1 MRFRQIFRLI
11 GILNFFLGLSML
23 APLIVSLIYSDGS
36 FFSLLYS
43 FIITSGG
50 GIVLFFLIK
59 KGDYTSLSQ
68 REGMAIVTLSWL
80 SAGFFGSL
88 PFLFSGSIPNIT
100 DAYFESISGF
110 TTTGASI
117 INNIESLP
125 NGILFWRSLT
135 QWIGGMGIIVL
146 SIAIL
151 PFLGVG
157 GMQLYKAEIPS
168 PVVDKLQPRISE
180 TAKTLWKVY
189 LFITLLEIGLL
200 FLGRMPLFDS
210 ICHAFC
216 TMPTGGFSTQNG
228 SIAQYNSAYFEGVI
242 TVFMILAGINFSL
255 HFKFLKGDFKVFGR
269 DPECR
274 VFISILVILII
285 LVTFNIYGPIYHS
298 LSHAFRHA
306 AFQVSSIITT
316 TGFVTSN
323 YAKWPALSQI
333 ILLLCMFIG
342 AMAGSTGGA
351 IKIMRII
358 LLAKHGY
365 REIFRLVHPHAVRP
379 IKLGGKPV
387 PEEVLNSIWGFFI
400 LYLTLFIVAVII
412 MSSIGLDIVTSFA
425 SVAATIGNI
434 GPGFGLVGPVNNYL
448 SVPDLGKWVLIFC
461 MILGRLEIYTVII
474 MLAPAYWRK

>member
-23 APLIVSLIYSDGS
+23 APLTISLIYSDGS
-36 FFSLLYS
+36 FLSLLYS
-43 FIITSGG
+43 FIITSGS

-59 KGDYTSLSQ
+59 KDDYPALSQ
-68 REGMAIVTLSWL
+68 REAMAIVTLSWL

-88 PFLFSGSIPNIT
+88 PFLFSGSIGNIT

-117 INNIESLP
+117 LGNIESLP
-125 NGILFWRSLT
+125 KGILFWRSLT
-135 QWIGGMGIIVL
+135 QWMGGMGIIVL

-189 LFITLLEIGLL
+189 LSITLFEIGLL
-200 FLGRMPLFDS
+200 SIGGMPVFDS

-228 SIAQYNSAYFEGVI
+228 SIAQFNSAYFEGVI
-242 TVFMILAGINFSL
+242 TVFMILAGVNFSL

-306 AFQVSSIITT
+306 AFQVTSIITT
-316 TGFVTSN
+316 TGFVTAN
-323 YAKWPALSQI
+323 YAQWPTLSQTV
-333 ILLLCMFIG
+333 LLLCMFIG

-358 LLAKHGY
+358 LLVKHGY
-365 REIFRLVHPHAVRP
+365 REIFRLIHPHAVRS

-387 PEEVLNSIWGFFI
+387 PAEVLNSVWGFFI
-400 LYLTLFIVAVII
+400 LYLGLFIVAVMI
-412 MSSIGLDIVTSFA
+412 MSSIGLDTVTSFA
-425 SVAATIGNI
+425 SVAATIGNV
-434 GPGFGLVGPVNNYL
+434 GPGFGLVGPASNYL

>member
-23 APLIVSLIYSDGS
+23 APLTISLIYSDGS
-36 FFSLLYS
+36 FFALLYS
-43 FIITSGG
+43 FIITSGS

-59 KGDYTSLSQ
+59 KDDYPALSQ
-68 REGMAIVTLSWL
+68 REAMAIVTLSWL

-88 PFLFSGSIPNIT
+88 PFLFSGSIGNIT

-117 INNIESLP
+117 LGNIESLP
-125 NGILFWRSLT
+125 KGILFWRSLT
-135 QWIGGMGIIVL
+135 QWMGGMGIIVL

-189 LFITLLEIGLL
+189 LSITLFEIGLL
-200 FLGRMPLFDS
+200 TIGGMPVFDS

-228 SIAQYNSAYFEGVI
+228 SIAQFNSAYFEGII
-242 TVFMILAGINFSL
+242 TIFMILAGVNFSL

-306 AFQVSSIITT
+306 AFQVTSIITT
-316 TGFVTSN
+316 TGFVTAN
-323 YAKWPALSQI
+323 YAQWPALSQI

-351 IKIMRII
+351 IKIMRVI
-358 LLAKHGY
+358 LLVKHGY
-365 REIFRLVHPHAVRP
+365 QEIFRLVHPHAVRS

-387 PEEVLNSIWGFFI
+387 PAEVLNSVWGFFI
-400 LYLTLFIVAVII
+400 LYLGLFIVAVII
-412 MSSIGLDIVTSFA
+412 MSSIGLDTVTSFA
-425 SVAATIGNI
+425 SVAATIGNV
-434 GPGFGLVGPVNNYL
+434 GPGFGLVGPVENYL
-448 SVPDLGKWVLIFC
+448 AVPALGKWVLIFC

>member
-23 APLIVSLIYSDGS
+23 APLTISIIYSDGS
-36 FFSLLYS
+36 FFPLLYS
-43 FIITSGG
+43 FIITSGA
-50 GIVLFFLIK
+50 GITLFFLIGK
-59 KGDYTSLSQ
+59 INYLSLSQ
-68 REGMAIVTLSWL
+68 REGMAIVTFGWL
-80 SAGFFGSL
+80 TAGFFGSL
-88 PFLFSGSIPNIT
+88 PFLFSGSIGTLTN
-100 DAYFESISGF
+100 AYFESISGF

-117 INNIESLP
+117 LANIESLP
-125 NGILFWRSLT
+125 EGILFWRSQT
-135 QWIGGMGIIVL
+135 QWM
-146 SIAIL
+146 
-151 PFLGVG
+151 G
-157 GMQLYKAEIPS
+157 GMQLYKAEVPS

-200 FLGRMPLFDS
+200 FIGGMPLFDS

-228 SIAQYNSAYFEGVI
+228 SIAQYNSAYFDGVI
-242 TVFMILAGINFSL
+242 TFFMIIAGINFSL

-274 VFISILVILII
+274 VFLLILAILIL
-285 LVTFNIYGPIYHS
+285 LVTFNIYGSIYYS
-298 LSHAFRHA
+298 ISHALRLA
-306 AFQVSSIITT
+306 AFQVTSIITT
-316 TGFVTSN
+316 TGFVTAN
-323 YAKWPALSQI
+323 YATWPALSQI
-333 ILLLCMFIG
+333 IIVLCMFIG
-342 AMAGSTGGA
+342 AMAGSTGGG

-365 REIFRLVHPHAVRP
+365 QEIFRLIHPHAVRS

-387 PEEVLNSIWGFFI
+387 PAEVLNSIWGFFI
-400 LYLTLFIVAVII
+400 LYLGLFIVAVII
-412 MSSIGLDIVTSFA
+412 MCLIGLDIPTSFA
-425 SVAATIGNI
+425 SVAATIGNV

-474 MLAPAYWRK
+474 MVAPAYWRK

>member
-23 APLIVSLIYSDGS
+23 APLTISLIYSDGS

-43 FIITSGG
+43 FIITSGS
-50 GIVLFFLIK
+50 GIILFFLIK
-59 KGDYTSLSQ
+59 RTDYTSLSQ
-68 REGMAIVTLSWL
+68 REGMAIVTLGWL
-80 SAGFFGSL
+80 TAGFFGSL
-88 PFLFSGSIPNIT
+88 PFLFSGSIGNIT
-100 DAYFESISGF
+100 NAYFESISGF

-117 INNIESLP
+117 LGNIESLP
-125 NGILFWRSLT
+125 KGILFWRSLT
-135 QWIGGMGIIVL
+135 QWMGGMGIIVL

-189 LFITLLEIGLL
+189 LFITVIEIGLL
-200 FLGRMPLFDS
+200 FIGGMPLFDS

-228 SIAQYNSAYFEGVI
+228 SIAQYNSAYFESVI

-274 VFISILVILII
+274 VFLSILTILIL
-285 LVTFNIYGPIYHS
+285 LVTFNIYETIYHS
-298 LSHAFRHA
+298 IGHAFRLA
-306 AFQVSSIITT
+306 AFQVTSIITT
-316 TGFVTSN
+316 TGFVTVN
-323 YAKWPALSQI
+323 YTKWPALSQI
-333 ILLLCMFIG
+333 ILILCMFIG

-358 LLAKHGY
+358 LLVKHSY
-365 REIFRLVHPHAVRP
+365 QEIFRLIHPHAVRP
-379 IKLGGKPV
+379 IKLGGKSIPS
-387 PEEVLNSIWGFFI
+387 EVLNSVWGFFI

-412 MSSIGLDIVTSFA
+412 MSAMGMDIITSFA
-425 SVAATIGNI
+425 SIAATIGNV
-434 GPGFGLVGPVNNYL
+434 GPGFGLVGPLNNYL
-448 SVPDLGKWVLIFC
+448 FVPDLGKWVLIFC

-474 MLAPAYWRK
+474 MLAPVYWRK

>member
-43 FIITSGG
+43 FIITSGS

-59 KGDYTSLSQ
+59 RGDYTSLSQ

-228 SIAQYNSAYFEGVI
+228 SIAQFNSAYFEGVI

-306 AFQVSSIITT
+306 AFQVTSIITT

>member
-1 MRFRQIFRLI
+1 MRYSQIFRLI
-11 GILNFFLGLSML
+11 GILNFFLGLSMI

-36 FFSLLYS
+36 SLPILYS
-43 FIITSGG
+43 FIITSGS
-50 GIVLFFLIK
+50 GIALFLLIK
-59 KGDYTSLSQ
+59 TNEYPSLSQ
-68 REGMAIVTLSWL
+68 REGMAIVTLGWL

-88 PFLFSGSIPNIT
+88 PFLFAGSIGHIT

-117 INNIESLP
+117 LADIESLP
-125 NGILFWRSLT
+125 EGILFWRSLT
-135 QWIGGMGIIVL
+135 QWMGGMGIIVL

-200 FLGRMPLFDS
+200 FVGGMPLFDS
-210 ICHAFC
+210 ICHAFS
-216 TMPTGGFSTQNG
+216 TMPTGGFSTQSA
-228 SIAQYNSAYFEGVI
+228 SIAQYNRAYFEGVI
-242 TVFMILAGINFSL
+242 TFFMILAGVNFSL
-255 HFKFLKGDFKVFGR
+255 HFKFLKGNFRVFGR

-274 VFISILVILII
+274 VFLSILAILIL
-285 LVTFNIYGPIYHS
+285 LVTLNIYGTVYHS
-298 LSHAFRHA
+298 MGNAFRYA
-306 AFQVSSIITT
+306 TFQVTSIITT
-316 TGFVTSN
+316 TGFVTDN
-323 YAKWPALSQI
+323 YVNWPALSQI

-365 REIFRLVHPHAVRP
+365 QEIFRLIHPHAVRS

-387 PEEVLNSIWGFFI
+387 PAEVLNSIGGFFI
-400 LYLTLFIVAVII
+400 LYLGLFILAVII
-412 MSSIGLDIVTSFA
+412 MAAIGLDIVTSFA
-425 SVAATIGNI
+425 SVAATIGNV
-434 GPGFGLVGPVNNYL
+434 GPGFGLVGPVKNYL
-448 SVPDLGKWVLIFC
+448 SIPDLGKWVLIFC
-461 MILGRLEIYTVII
+461 MLLGRLEIYTVII
-474 MLAPAYWRK
+474 LLAPAYWRK